1 MAAIKM
7 LDELSEKELD
17 SWKESYDAILKEE
30 YADNKDKADELIWT
44 YNLLRDKISPIL
56 WGSLVNSLHSTIHAG
71 DQIQKIIE
79 DTYAELLQHAKKRKS
94 RPSGAGC

>member
-30 YADNKDKADELIWT
+30 FLDNKDKADELIWT
-44 YNLLRDKISPIL
+44 YNLLRDKISPIY
-56 WGSLVNSLHSTIHAG
+56 G
-71 DQIQKIIE
+71 D
-79 DTYAELLQHAKKRKS
+79 H
-94 RPSGAGC
+94 